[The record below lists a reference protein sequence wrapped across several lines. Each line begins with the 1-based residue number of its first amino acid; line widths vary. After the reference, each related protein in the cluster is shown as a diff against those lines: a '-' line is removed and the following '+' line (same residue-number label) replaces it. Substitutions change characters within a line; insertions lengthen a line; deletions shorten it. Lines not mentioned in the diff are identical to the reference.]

1 MLSTNNFLFLIL
13 DTVILSFL
21 KREHDRDFVNVSD
34 RNIVQYECFRPSTV
48 PYRSAFLAVPRS

>member
-48 PYRSAFLAVPRS
+48 PYRSA